1 MSGTPGP
8 SRTTAASPSTSANR
22 PTSSSSSSAAG
33 PFAANAARVSPA
45 TAASSVARGKQPA
58 QNGGGGPV
66 QQGGRVVQPGGAGAA
81 AGGAAAG
88 AVSVGGPGGVVRR
101 MVLNSILVAT
111 RQKGNPII
119 DHIRTV
125 PWEYGDIKCDYQ
137 VGATAGVLF
146 LSIRYHLLH
155 PEYIHGRIAELG
167 QNYNLRIILVQ
178 CDADNHLAAMKEL
191 TKIALVNGYTLMTC
205 WTSQEAGRYLEAY
218 KQFERKPPD
227 LIRERTDASY
237 SAHMTAA
244 LTEVRGVNK
253 TDVTTL
259 MSSLGTFS
267 KIVTAPASQLST
279 LPGLG
284 DKKVRRLREAFTA
297 PFVLHPAGAKR
308 RKVVGEAEKR
318 GKGGEQELN

>member
-1 MSGTPGP
+1 
-8 SRTTAASPSTSANR
+8 
-22 PTSSSSSSAAG
+22 
-33 PFAANAARVSPA
+33 
-45 TAASSVARGKQPA
+45 
-58 QNGGGGPV
+58 
-66 QQGGRVVQPGGAGAA
+66 
-81 AGGAAAG
+81 
-88 AVSVGGPGGVVRR
+88 
-101 MVLNSILVAT
+101 
-111 RQKGNPII
+111 
-119 DHIRTV
+119 
-125 PWEYGDIKCDYQ
+125 
-137 VGATAGVLF
+137 
-146 LSIRYHLLH
+146 
-155 PEYIHGRIAELG
+155 
-167 QNYNLRIILVQ
+167 
-178 CDADNHLAAMKEL
+178 MKEL

-259 MSSLGTFS
+259 MSSLGVRPCPLSLSLPLSLVVRSGAGGTPPSAQPRCLERPTRPLDRAQQADAVLLFPPPSLAAQTFA
-267 KIVTAPASQLST
+267 KIVTAPPSQLSA

-318 GKGGEQELN
+318 GNGGERELN

>member
-1 MSGTPGP
+1 M
-8 SRTTAASPSTSANR
+8 
-22 PTSSSSSSAAG
+22 
-33 PFAANAARVSPA
+33 
-45 TAASSVARGKQPA
+45 
-58 QNGGGGPV
+58 
-66 QQGGRVVQPGGAGAA
+66 
-81 AGGAAAG
+81 
-88 AVSVGGPGGVVRR
+88 
-101 MVLNSILVAT
+101 LNSILVNT

-119 DHIRTV
+119 ESIRNV
-125 PWEYGDIKCDYQ
+125 PWEYGDIK
-137 VGATAGVLF
+137 
-146 LSIRYHLLH
+146 IRYHLLH
-155 PEYIHGRIAELG
+155 PEYIHTRIADLG

-178 CDADNHLAAMKEL
+178 CDADNHTAAMKEL
-191 TKIALVNGYTLMTC
+191 TKVALVNGYTLMTC

-237 SAHMTAA
+237 TAHMAAA

-259 MSSLGTFS
+259 MSSLGTFA

-297 PFVLHPAGAKR
+297 PFVVGAKR
-308 RKVVGEAEKR
+308 RRTGPGEAEKR
-318 GKGGEQELN
+318 GEGGERVLN

>member
-1 MSGTPGP
+1 MSAPPGP
-8 SRTTAASPSTSANR
+8 SRPTGSA
-22 PTSSSSSSAAG
+22 TG
-33 PFAANAARVSPA
+33 PFAANAARPTPA
-45 TAASSVARGKQPA
+45 AQSSVARGKQP
-58 QNGGGGPV
+58 
-66 QQGGRVVQPGGAGAA
+66 VQPGAGAA
-81 AGGAAAG
+81 PGAGGP
-88 AVSVGGPGGVVRR
+88 VSVGGPGGVVRR
-101 MVLNSILVAT
+101 MVLNSILVNT

-137 VGATAGVLF
+137 VGATTGVLF

-155 PEYIHGRIAELG
+155 PEYIHTRIADLG

-178 CDADNHLAAMKEL
+178 CDADNHTAAMKEL
-191 TKIALVNGYTLMTC
+191 TKVALVNGYTLMTC

-237 SAHMTAA
+237 TAHMTAA

-259 MSSLGTFS
+259 MSSLGTFA

-297 PFVLHPAGAKR
+297 PFVIQSGGAKR
-308 RKVVGEAEKR
+308 RRTGPGEAEKR
-318 GKGGEQELN
+318 GESGERVLN